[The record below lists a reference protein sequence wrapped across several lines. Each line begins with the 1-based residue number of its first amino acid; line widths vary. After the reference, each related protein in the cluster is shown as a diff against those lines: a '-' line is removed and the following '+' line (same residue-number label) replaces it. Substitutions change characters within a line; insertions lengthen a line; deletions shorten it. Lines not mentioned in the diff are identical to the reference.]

1 MRRSLSH
8 SLIGVVLAVG
18 ALIASSGTAQAAAS
32 LTRDG
37 SFEKPAVAG
46 GGFKDF
52 TAGQSFAGWRVVGAK
67 GDVAIV
73 SGKYSSA
80 GMTFDAKA
88 GQQWMDLTGF
98 ESNTPTGIAQT
109 FSSMPHAVYHLTF
122 WVGNVYDPGG
132 VFGVSSKIKVYVNGV
147 RKLTAKN
154 ALRTSRLQQV
164 WKKFTL
170 TIRATSSRTTISFV
184 NGDPHSDNSNGLDA
198 VRVS

>member
-1 MRRSLSH
+1 MRRSMRH
-8 SLIGVVLAVG
+8 SLIGVVLVAGVLTG
-18 ALIASSGTAQAAAS
+18 SSGTASASVS

-37 SFEKPAVAG
+37 SFEKPAVAP

-52 TAGQSFAGWRVVGAK
+52 ATGQSFAGWRVVGAK

-73 SGKYSSA
+73 NGKYRSA
-80 GMTFDAKA
+80 GITFDAKA

-98 ESNTPTGIAQT
+98 ESNTPTGIAET
-109 FSSMPHAVYHLTF
+109 FSSIPHAVYHLTF

-154 ALRTSRLQQV
+154 ALRTFRVQQV
-164 WKKFTL
+164 WKK
-170 TIRATSSRTTISFV
+170 S
-184 NGDPHSDNSNGLDA
+184 
-198 VRVS
+198 